1 MDALI
6 EAATKSFAASG
17 GTIDRIHLVP
27 IRRGMDD
34 QQALKALV
42 ERVESLVSTEHAK
55 WITRQEYDPKKVK
68 SETAG
73 RS

>member
-1 MDALI
+1 
-6 EAATKSFAASG
+6 
-17 GTIDRIHLVP
+17 
-27 IRRGMDD
+27 MDD